1 MEEEATEVAVVMEAV
16 AMAAEAVAMEEE
28 AMEEEAMEE
37 EAVVVLALE
46 PTLQTLTSPSKN

>member
-28 AMEEEAMEE
+28 AMEEEA
-37 EAVVVLALE
+37 VVVLALE
-46 PTLQTLTSPSKN
+46 PTFQTLTSPSKN

>member
-28 AMEEEAMEE
+28 AMEEEA
-37 EAVVVLALE
+37 VVVSALE